1 MIVCSA
7 CLVGMAC
14 KYNGKNNNVDERVV
28 QLVKEGKAVPV
39 CPEML
44 GGLEVPRITSEIKG
58 DKVIMADGKDVS
70 EAFEKGAQMALAIT
84 EAIKADTAILMPRSP
99 SCGSDYIY
107 DGQFCRRLI
116 KGDGVFVRLLKN
128 EGIKV
133 YQPDAYFKE
142 GAYE

>member
-1 MIVCSA
+1 M
-7 CLVGMAC
+7 
-14 KYNGKNNNVDERVV
+14 
-28 QLVKEGKAVPV
+28 
-39 CPEML
+39 
-44 GGLEVPRITSEIKG
+44 PRIPSEIKG
-58 DKVIMADGKDVS
+58 DKVIMADGKDVT

>member
-7 CLVGMAC
+7 CLAGMAC

-44 GGLEVPRITSEIKG
+44 GGLEVPRIPSEIKG
-58 DKVIMADGKDVS
+58 NKVIMADGKDVT

-84 EAIKADTAILMPRSP
+84 KAIKADTAILMSRSP

-142 GAYE
+142 GVYE

>member
-39 CPEML
+39 CPEVL
-44 GGLEVPRITSEIKG
+44 GGLEVPRIPSEIKG
-58 DKVIMADGKDVS
+58 DKVIMADGKDVT

-84 EAIKADTAILMPRSP
+84 KAIKADTAILMPRSP

>member
-44 GGLEVPRITSEIKG
+44 GGLEVPRIPSEIKG
-58 DKVIMADGKDVS
+58 DKVIMADGKDVT

-84 EAIKADTAILMPRSP
+84 KAIKADTAILMPRSP

-116 KGDGVFVRLLKN
+116 KGEGVFVRLLKN

>member
-44 GGLEVPRITSEIKG
+44 GGLEVPRIPSEIKG

-70 EAFEKGAQMALAIT
+70 EAFEKGAHMALAIT

>member
-44 GGLEVPRITSEIKG
+44 GGLEVPRIPSEIKG
-58 DKVIMADGKDVS
+58 DKVIMADGKNVT

-133 YQPDAYFKE
+133 YQPDAYFEE

>member
-44 GGLEVPRITSEIKG
+44 GGLEVPRIPSEIKG

-107 DGQFCRRLI
+107 DGQFCCRLI

-133 YQPDAYFKE
+133 YQPDAYFEE

>member
-14 KYNGKNNNVDERVV
+14 KYNGKSNNVDERVV

-44 GGLEVPRITSEIKG
+44 GGLEVPRIPSEIKG
-58 DKVIMADGKDVS
+58 DKVIMADGKDVT

-133 YQPDAYFKE
+133 YQPDAYFEE

>member
-44 GGLEVPRITSEIKG
+44 GGLEVPRIPSEIKG

-128 EGIKV
+128 EGMKV

>member
-7 CLVGMAC
+7 CLAGMAC

-44 GGLEVPRITSEIKG
+44 GGLEVPRIPSEIKG
-58 DKVIMADGKDVS
+58 DKVIMADGKDVT

>member
-44 GGLEVPRITSEIKG
+44 GGLEVPRIPSEIKG
-58 DKVIMADGKDVS
+58 DKVIMADGKDVT

-84 EAIKADTAILMPRSP
+84 KAIKADTAILMPRSP

-116 KGDGVFVRLLKN
+116 KGDGVFFRLLKN
-128 EGIKV
+128 EGIQV
-133 YQPDAYFKE
+133 YQPDAYFRE
-142 GAYE
+142 GVYE

>member
-44 GGLEVPRITSEIKG
+44 GGLEVPRIPSEIKG
-58 DKVIMADGKDVS
+58 DKVIMADGKDVT

-84 EAIKADTAILMPRSP
+84 KAIKADTAILMPRSP

>member
-44 GGLEVPRITSEIKG
+44 GGLEVPRIPSEIKG
-58 DKVIMADGKDVS
+58 DKVIMADGKDVT

-84 EAIKADTAILMPRSP
+84 EAIKANTAILMPRSP

-107 DGQFCRRLI
+107 DGQFCCRLI

-133 YQPDAYFKE
+133 YQPDAYFEE

>member
-44 GGLEVPRITSEIKG
+44 GGLEVPRIPSEIKG

-70 EAFEKGAQMALAIT
+70 EVFEKGAQMALAIT

>member
-7 CLVGMAC
+7 CLAGMAC

-44 GGLEVPRITSEIKG
+44 GGLEVPRIPSEIKG
-58 DKVIMADGKDVS
+58 NKVIMANGKDVT

-84 EAIKADTAILMPRSP
+84 KAIKADTAILMPRSP

-107 DGQFCRRLI
+107 DGQFCRCLI

-142 GAYE
+142 GVYE

>member
-44 GGLEVPRITSEIKG
+44 GGLEVPRIPSEIKG
-58 DKVIMADGKDVS
+58 DKVIMADGKDVT

-133 YQPDAYFKE
+133 YQPDTYFEE
-142 GAYE
+142 GVYE

>member
-28 QLVKEGKAVPV
+28 QSVKEGKAVPV

-44 GGLEVPRITSEIKG
+44 GGLEVPRIPSEIKG
-58 DKVIMADGKDVS
+58 DKVIMADGKDVT

-84 EAIKADTAILMPRSP
+84 KAIKADTAILMPRSP

>member
-44 GGLEVPRITSEIKG
+44 GGLEVPRIPSEIKG

-133 YQPDAYFKE
+133 YQPDAYFEE

>member
-44 GGLEVPRITSEIKG
+44 GGLEVPRIPSEIKG

-107 DGQFCRRLI
+107 DGRFCRRLI

>member
-44 GGLEVPRITSEIKG
+44 GGLEVPRIPSEIKG

>member
-44 GGLEVPRITSEIKG
+44 GGLEVPRIPSEIKG
-58 DKVIMADGKDVS
+58 DKVIMADGKDVT

-84 EAIKADTAILMPRSP
+84 KAIKADTAILMPRSP

-128 EGIKV
+128 EGIQV
-133 YQPDAYFKE
+133 YQPDAYFRE
-142 GAYE
+142 GVYE

>member
-7 CLVGMAC
+7 CLAGMAC

-28 QLVKEGKAVPV
+28 QLVKEGKVVPV

-44 GGLEVPRITSEIKG
+44 GGLEVPRIPSEIKG
-58 DKVIMADGKDVS
+58 NKVIMADGKDVT

-84 EAIKADTAILMPRSP
+84 KAIKADTAILMSRSP

-142 GAYE
+142 GVYE

>member
-44 GGLEVPRITSEIKG
+44 GGLEVPRIPSEIKG
-58 DKVIMADGKDVS
+58 DKVIMADGKDVT

-133 YQPDAYFKE
+133 YQPDAYFEE

>member
-7 CLVGMAC
+7 CLAGMAC

-28 QLVKEGKAVPV
+28 QLIKEGKAVPV

-44 GGLEVPRITSEIKG
+44 GGLEVPRIPSEIKG
-58 DKVIMADGKDVS
+58 NKVIMADGKDVT

-84 EAIKADTAILMPRSP
+84 KAIKADTAILMSRSP

-133 YQPDAYFKE
+133 YQPNTYFKE
-142 GAYE
+142 EVYE

>member
-44 GGLEVPRITSEIKG
+44 GGLEVPRIPSEIKG
-58 DKVIMADGKDVS
+58 DKVIMADGKDVT

-84 EAIKADTAILMPRSP
+84 KAIKADTAILMPRSP

-133 YQPDAYFKE
+133 YQPDAYFRE
-142 GAYE
+142 GVYE

>member
-14 KYNGKNNNVDERVV
+14 KYNGKSNNVDERVV

-44 GGLEVPRITSEIKG
+44 GGLEVPRIPSEIKG
-58 DKVIMADGKDVS
+58 DKVIMADGKDVT